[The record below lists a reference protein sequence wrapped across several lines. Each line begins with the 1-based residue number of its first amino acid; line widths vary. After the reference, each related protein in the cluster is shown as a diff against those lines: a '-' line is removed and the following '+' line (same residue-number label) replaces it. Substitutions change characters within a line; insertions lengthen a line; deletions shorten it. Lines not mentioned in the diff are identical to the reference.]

1 MNRPR
6 GLCWGCY
13 YTPGVKDL
21 YMSTSKYA
29 VRVVGNGMRYEV
41 PAPAPTVVPPGPDK
55 VAILAERAARGEC
68 LFNDEDAIV

>member
-21 YMSTSKYA
+21 YPSTSKYA
-29 VRVVGNGMRYEV
+29 RRGTGNGMRCD
-41 PAPAPTVVPPGPDK
+41 APACEPTAVPPGPGK